1 MDSDCPR
8 PAVARACVKIPH
20 HLSLA
25 WEKSQVITILQ
36 DLPIPALA
44 AFVAAVLFG
53 LIAVCLKLG
62 NDKLRA
68 DIQAMRHPTE

>member
-1 MDSDCPR
+1 MG
-8 PAVARACVKIPH
+8 
-20 HLSLA
+20 
-25 WEKSQVITILQ
+25 KSQVITILQ